1 MPRYSQL
8 DLAETKWYHVV
19 SRCVRRAYLCGHDH
33 NSGISYEHRRAWVE
47 ERIKYLAS
55 IFTVDIA
62 AFSIMHNH
70 YHIVVRVD
78 DERIWDMPTE
88 EVIRRWSLLYKGP
101 IIIQRYMQQR
111 QSMSEGEL
119 LQVEKL
125 AAEYR
130 TRLCDLSWFM
140 RNLNEYI
147 SRRSNAEDN
156 VKGHFWES
164 RYKCQALLDEKALLA
179 AMAYTDLN
187 PVRAAMTE
195 EIEQSD
201 HTSAQQRI
209 HELKACAQEQ
219 TAQEHQAAAKP
230 PNASNQSTNTAP
242 ADTVA
247 PAPQAPLLPFDPVE
261 ASRASIPFAFA
272 DYMELLETT
281 GRAVH
286 PHKRGYIPDKIPRIL
301 TRLGISLEAFIE
313 HSDHFMERF
322 GNHVGDPATMR
333 ELAARRNARY
343 LRGVAKARELF
354 EPAA

>member
-1 MPRYSQL
+1 
-8 DLAETKWYHVV
+8 
-19 SRCVRRAYLCGHDH
+19 VRRAYLCGQDH

-47 ERIKYLAS
+47 ERIKHLAT

-62 AFSIMHNH
+62 AYAIMHNH
-70 YHIVVRVD
+70 YHLVVRVD
-78 DERIWDMPTE
+78 DERIWEMSTE
-88 EVIRRWSLLYKGP
+88 EVIRRWSLLYRGP

-111 QSMSEGEL
+111 SSMSKGEL

-147 SRRSNAEDN
+147 SRRANAEDN

-164 RYKCQALLDEKALLA
+164 RYKCQALLDEKAVLA

-187 PVRAAMTE
+187 PVRAAMSE

-201 HTSAQQRI
+201 YTSIQQRI
-209 HELKACAQEQ
+209 RELKTCTDRQKTEEPDAAVAFPNISSEVAC
-219 TAQEHQAAAKP
+219 
-230 PNASNQSTNTAP
+230 
-242 ADTVA
+242 
-247 PAPQAPLLPFDPVE
+247 PAPVDAPSALSQAPLLPFDPIE
-261 ASRASIPFAFA
+261 AGKASIPFAFE
-272 DYMELLETT
+272 DYIELLEIT
-281 GRAVH
+281 GRSVH
-286 PHKRGYIPDKIPRIL
+286 PEKRGYIPDKAPRLL

-313 HSDHFMERF
+313 HSDHFIERF
-322 GNHVGDPATMR
+322 GNHVGEPATMR

-354 EPAA
+354 ERAA

>member
-1 MPRYSQL
+1 MAMPRYSQL

-47 ERIKYLAS
+47 ERMKYLAT

-62 AFSIMHNH
+62 AFAIMHNH
-70 YHIVVRVD
+70 YHLVVRVD

-111 QSMSEGEL
+111 QSMSQGEL
-119 LQVEKL
+119 LQVDKL

-130 TRLCDLSWFM
+130 TRLCDLFWFM

-147 SRRSNAEDN
+147 SRRANAEDN

-164 RYKCQALLDEKALLA
+164 RYKCQALLDEKAILA

-201 HTSAQQRI
+201 HTSAQQRV
-209 HELKACAQEQ
+209 HELKDIGTQKHRSATQQQSSSEGSKI
-219 TAQEHQAAAKP
+219 TA
-230 PNASNQSTNTAP
+230 STK
-242 ADTVA
+242 

-261 ASRASIPFAFA
+261 ASKASIPFAFK
-272 DYMELLETT
+272 DYLELLETT

-286 PHKRGYIPDKIPRIL
+286 PKKRGYIPDKIPPIL
-301 TRLGISLEAFIE
+301 SRLGISLEAFIK

-322 GNHVGDPATMR
+322 GNHVGEPATMR
-333 ELAARRNARY
+333 ELAAKRNARY
-343 LRGVAKARELF
+343 LRGLAKARELF
-354 EPAA
+354 ERAA